1 MVDDQTT
8 TPPSEPRNAP
18 LVSVVTPVY
27 NGAAYIAECI
37 ESVLRQTYRNWDFT
51 VVDNAST
58 DGTPEIVERLERKDS
73 RVRLRR
79 FDELVPANDNH
90 NRAFRAISA
99 ESAYCKVVQA
109 DDWLYP
115 ECLERMVA
123 VAREAQSVGV
133 VGAYRLWGDQVDLAG
148 LPYQKTVISG
158 RDVLAQ
164 SLLHRIRVTGAPTA
178 LMYRS
183 RLVRERDPFWASEFE
198 HADTEVAY
206 WVLSRYDFGFVHQVL
221 TFARKAQPGSRMTE
235 WADEMNTYTPENIRF
250 LLRYGPSVLDPHVY
264 RRQLRRELQ
273 KYVSFHLRQV
283 PKPSRLADPRFFA
296 LHHGEIDAILAE
308 SADDPEVRAAMTVV
322 RAMLLR
328 GRRGLRRCSAAPA

>member
-1 MVDDQTT
+1 MDDQTT
-8 TPPSEPRNAP
+8 TPPSEPRNEP

-37 ESVLRQTYRNWDFT
+37 ESVLRQTYRSWDFT

-58 DGTPEIVERLERKDS
+58 DGTPEIVERLGMKDS

-99 ESAYCKVVQA
+99 ESEYCKIVQA

-115 ECLERMVA
+115 ECLERMVG
-123 VAREAQSVGV
+123 VAQAAPSVGV
-133 VGAYRLWGDQVDLAG
+133 VGAYRLWGNQVDLAG
-148 LPYQKTVISG
+148 LPYTKTVISG

-183 RLVRERDPFWASEFE
+183 RLVRERDPFWNSGFE

-206 WVLSRYDFGFVHQVL
+206 WVLSRNDFGFVHQVL
-221 TFARKAQPGSRMTE
+221 TFARRAQPGSRMTE
-235 WADEMNTYTPENIRF
+235 WADEMNTYGPENIRF
-250 LLRYGPSVLDPHVY
+250 LLRYGPAVLDRNVY
-264 RRQLRRELQ
+264 RRQLRRELK
-273 KYVSFHLRQV
+273 KYVSFHVRQL
-283 PKPSRLADPRFFA
+283 PKPSRFADPRFFA
-296 LHHGEIDAILAE
+296 VHHGEVDAILE
-308 SADDPEVRAAMTVV
+308 ENRNDSEVRATMLLV

-328 GRRGLRRCSAAPA
+328 GRHHQP